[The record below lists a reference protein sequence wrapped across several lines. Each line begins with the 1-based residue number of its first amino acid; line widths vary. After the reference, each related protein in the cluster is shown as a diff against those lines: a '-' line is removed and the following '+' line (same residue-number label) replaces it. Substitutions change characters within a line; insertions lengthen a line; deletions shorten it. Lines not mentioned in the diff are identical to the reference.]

1 VGKKQEASVRSLFA
15 SFEGSEVDLDV
26 AMQCFAS
33 HAAYSPFPWQ
43 EPFVGQ
49 LAIEA
54 ELMRQAQI
62 RADLEIEIVTM
73 ISKDRVAFAERLE
86 QMTVASRR
94 LTVHSVGVFEFD
106 RDASIAK
113 WRDYTDTSEHPR
125 RLEGESGSR

>member
-1 VGKKQEASVRSLFA
+1 MGKKQEAMVRSLFA

-33 HAAYSPFPWQ
+33 HAAYSPLPWQ

-49 LAIEA
+49 LAIET

-62 RADLEIEIVTM
+62 RSDLEIEIVTM

-86 QMTVASRR
+86 QMTVASQR
-94 LTVHSVGVFEFD
+94 LTVHSVGAFEFD
-106 RDASIAK
+106 RDARIVK

-125 RLEGESGSR
+125 WLEGESGCR